1 MRRVLLLSLLLA
13 VPALAQDRQ
22 ATERRLSGLRSQ
34 IEGVEQRV
42 RETRG
47 QEATELQALEG
58 LDAEVQLREQL
69 VSGYRTQ
76 IGTIRGETET
86 LRRSI
91 ERLETEIQDA
101 KQSYRERARHAYM
114 HGRRNSLALILSA
127 GSVNQMIVRARY
139 LQQFA
144 SRRRAQVDRIAQKTG
159 EMRTREVAVRSSLE
173 ETQRLLQ
180 QSQAEQ
186 TRIAQSR
193 RERER
198 LVADLRSQRGRLE
211 RELAQ
216 RRTDAQQLA
225 GLVQDLVATTSTP
238 RFPAGTAGSYTL
250 TPFMP
255 SVKPCPCLCQI
266 GVR

>member
-114 HGRRNSLALILSA
+114 HGRRNSRTDGPSNRPERSAAL
-127 GSVNQMIVRARY
+127 
-139 LQQFA
+139 FA
-144 SRRRAQVDRIAQKTG
+144 D
-159 EMRTREVAVRSSLE
+159 
-173 ETQRLLQ
+173 
-180 QSQAEQ
+180 SQ
-186 TRIAQSR
+186 
-193 RERER
+193 
-198 LVADLRSQRGRLE
+198 RSQKPWRGLPNDQTDRSE
-211 RELAQ
+211 Y
-216 RRTDAQQLA
+216 RTKHFAIPVPKTP
-225 GLVQDLVATTSTP
+225 GL
-238 RFPAGTAGSYTL
+238 
-250 TPFMP
+250 
-255 SVKPCPCLCQI
+255 CI
-266 GVR
+266 GLYNLISH

>member
-1 MRRVLLLSLLLA
+1 MFFPCIWALSSALDSALGKRALELANLRPSQTVALTFAALIGFGASLLTFPAAA
-13 VPALAQDRQ
+13 VDGQGLGLTDAVFTMAPPPAAF
-22 ATERRLSGLRSQ
+22 
-34 IEGVEQRV
+34 
-42 RETRG
+42 
-47 QEATELQALEG
+47 
-58 LDAEVQLREQL
+58 
-69 VSGYRTQ
+69 
-76 IGTIRGETET
+76 
-86 LRRSI
+86 I

-198 LVADLRSQRGRLE
+198 RPRRAGRVGTWACEAGWPGSAAAGSGPAAGCGGRVRPSWPGRRRGSRRGRW
-211 RELAQ
+211 
-216 RRTDAQQLA
+216 RRWRRR
-225 GLVQDLVATTSTP
+225 S
-238 RFPAGTAGSYTL
+238 RW
-250 TPFMP
+250 
-255 SVKPCPCLCQI
+255 
-266 GVR
+266 